1 MEKVVDA
8 QVITLC
14 RRFLADLNTPVSLK
28 IDILMRHNEWDQLV
42 QCRVDP
48 SCYLDTVGGTERF
61 RRDYQAVEL
70 LRKFP
75 ELPTTIDRKAVARAG
90 FWASEAQCFKSN
102 QRLSF
107 YLDRTFR
114 SAAEEGY
121 LFPGDRR
128 IAEFIRNVRKTVERV
143 LGPLPPHLLGRF
155 GPGATYES
163 EGHRFAKRLT
173 LGDKMQ
179 IRLTSTPDATLLSPY
194 VYGTA
199 WGRAVVKEFPYDSG
213 VQNVRGNRFSTVPKD
228 ATKDRAIAIEPGI
241 NVFLQLAVG
250 QHIRHRLL
258 YGAALDLK
266 HGQEKHHD
274 LARIASITGEWATI
288 DLSSASDTVCRTLV
302 QLFLPDDWFSLLSTL
317 RSPFTRMSHGADGR
331 PFRSREKGK
340 KSQKVDR
347 WVTLEKFSS
356 MGNGFTF
363 ELETLLFYAIAKA
376 AGGLQRDELSVYGD
390 DIIIPTRCASD
401 VLAALRFFGFTPN
414 QRKTFVQ
421 GPFRE
426 SCGGDFFCGV
436 DVTPYR
442 LTKELLMPSDWI
454 SVANGLFRWSRA
466 GLFQRDPVKRARAH
480 AIGQIPSEVRK
491 CRGPVTLGD
500 IVIHDYSWKNK
511 VAGYPDDPILEYE
524 PDETCNAFWLGGIRY
539 VRTWSPVQ
547 DRVPIQRFTGD
558 IQLALALYGS
568 ASSGLTPRNAVS
580 GYTTKWVPFS

>member
-1 MEKVVDA
+1 
-8 QVITLC
+8 
-14 RRFLADLNTPVSLK
+14 
-28 IDILMRHNEWDQLV
+28 
-42 QCRVDP
+42 
-48 SCYLDTVGGTERF
+48 
-61 RRDYQAVEL
+61 
-70 LRKFP
+70 
-75 ELPTTIDRKAVARAG
+75 
-90 FWASEAQCFKSN
+90 
-102 QRLSF
+102 
-107 YLDRTFR
+107 
-114 SAAEEGY
+114 
-121 LFPGDRR
+121 
-128 IAEFIRNVRKTVERV
+128 
-143 LGPLPPHLLGRF
+143 
-155 GPGATYES
+155 
-163 EGHRFAKRLT
+163 
-173 LGDKMQ
+173 
-179 IRLTSTPDATLLSPY
+179 
-194 VYGTA
+194 
-199 WGRAVVKEFPYDSG
+199 
-213 VQNVRGNRFSTVPKD
+213 
-228 ATKDRAIAIEPGI
+228 
-241 NVFLQLAVG
+241 
-250 QHIRHRLL
+250 
-258 YGAALDLK
+258 
-266 HGQEKHHD
+266 
-274 LARIASITGEWATI
+274 
-288 DLSSASDTVCRTLV
+288 
-302 QLFLPDDWFSLLSTL
+302 
-317 RSPFTRMSHGADGR
+317 MSHGADGR